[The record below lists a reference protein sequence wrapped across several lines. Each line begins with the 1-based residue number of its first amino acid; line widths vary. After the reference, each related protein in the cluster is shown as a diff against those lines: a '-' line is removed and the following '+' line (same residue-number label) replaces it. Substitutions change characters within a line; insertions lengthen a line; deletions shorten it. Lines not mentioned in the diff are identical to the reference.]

1 MTRGDGNFLKA
12 RQEAKKGELDEQLRR
27 AIKKNLKS
35 MNLFD
40 PFPRHFRLSVSSF
53 VQICML
59 LFVNI
64 SKLFQLLSKNL
75 GAIDAQI
82 AVVTDITNGIVK
94 LFKTNNVR
102 LFHCLQRIHQ

>member
-1 MTRGDGNFLKA
+1 M
-12 RQEAKKGELDEQLRR
+12 
-27 AIKKNLKS
+27 S
-35 MNLFD
+35 LFD